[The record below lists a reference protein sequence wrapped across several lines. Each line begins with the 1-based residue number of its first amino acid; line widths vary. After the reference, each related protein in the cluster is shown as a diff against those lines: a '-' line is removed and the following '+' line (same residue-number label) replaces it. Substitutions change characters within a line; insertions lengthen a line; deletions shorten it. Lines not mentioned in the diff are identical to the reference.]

1 MKFALG
7 KAIILGLAVAAASFT
22 GCSSDHSRS
31 NSSVSKENA
40 GDLGLQLAVGDLTVN
55 KVHYVLTNGPN
66 SYTGD
71 LDVTDA
77 STLTAVIGGVVAGSG
92 YTLTLTATATDG
104 TSQCAGSAS
113 GITVTA
119 NQTAT
124 VAVELRCTKARNRG
138 SVLIN
143 GSVNECPDITSVVGD
158 APNGCLI
165 ALHANATD
173 DGQPNP
179 PGALSYTWTGPA
191 GLSSSTIANPVLNC
205 QSAGPQAFTVT
216 VSDGDP
222 DPTCAQT
229 FGVTVVCPTGCPSQP
244 PSCTD
249 MIANNGETDVDCGG
263 TQTPACPRC
272 ALGKKCVVDGDCA
285 AGAFSC
291 QGGICKTPP
300 TCTDGIQNGTETG
313 VDCGGV
319 SSGVTCPPCPSPTAQ
334 ALANH
339 APACLTCCNGKTAC
353 KLLLTNSPCE
363 GLTTNAAA
371 GPAMGQPRATLCLN
385 LLNKE
390 LSTKCGTVG
399 VNGAT
404 DCYCGSA
411 TDTCFTTNGAANG
424 LAKAEEEAGLETTT
438 AATIEGSFSS
448 TALGGGR
455 ANSLYQSLVDNSCTA
470 CF

>member
-7 KAIILGLAVAAASFT
+7 KAVILGLAVAAASFT

-31 NSSVSKENA
+31 NSAVNKENA

-55 KVHYVLTNGPN
+55 SVHYVLTNGTN

-71 LDVTDA
+71 LNVADA
-77 STLTAVIGGVVAGSG
+77 STLTAVIGGVVAGTG

-124 VAVELRCTKARNRG
+124 VAVELRCTKQRNKG

-143 GSVNECPDITSVVGD
+143 GSVNECPDITAVVGD
-158 APNGCLI
+158 APNGCSI
-165 ALHANATD
+165 PLHVLATD

-179 PGALSYTWTGPA
+179 PGALTYTWTGAPLT
-191 GLSSSTIANPVLNC
+191 GANPVLDC
-205 QSAGPQAFTVT
+205 QASGPVALSVT

-229 FGVTVVCPTGCPSQP
+229 FGVSVICPAGCPLVAP
-244 PSCTD
+244 TCTD
-249 MIANNGETDVDCGG
+249 GKQNQGESDIDCGG
-263 TQTPACPRC
+263 TQPTMACPRC
-272 ALGKKCVVDGDCA
+272 ANGKKCTVGGDCA
-285 AGAFSC
+285 TGTC
-291 QGGICKTPP
+291 TGGVCANAP
-300 TCTDGIQNGTETG
+300 TCTDGIQNGQETG
-313 VDCGGV
+313 VDCGGPV
-319 SSGVTCPPCPSPTAQ
+319 CPACPSPTLQ
-334 ALANH
+334 ALNNH
-339 APACLTCCNGKTAC
+339 SPACGTCAQNKTAC
-353 KLLLTNSPCE
+353 KLLLQNFPCE
-363 GLTTNAAA
+363 TLTTNAPA
-371 GPAMGQPRATLCLN
+371 GPPSNGLARSQLCLN
-385 LLNKE
+385 LLNKQ
-390 LSTKCGTVG
+390 LSTKCAGG

-411 TDTCFTTNGAANG
+411 TDTCFTTVGAANG
-424 LAKAEEEAGLETTT
+424 LAQAEEEAGLESTTPGT
-438 AATIEGSFSS
+438 VESNFSS
-448 TALGGGR
+448 SSLGGGR
-455 ANSLYQSLVDNSCTA
+455 ANSLIQCLADNSCTA